1 MKKVAIYPGSFDPI
15 TNGHVDIIERG
26 IEIFDELIVAVAHNP
41 QKANL
46 FSEKERMDMIRQIF
60 KGRKKIKVESFSCLL
75 VDYVAR
81 RQAKVIMKGLRFVS
95 DFEYEFQMALT
106 NRKMNKDVETLFM
119 MASEPYSYLSSGLV
133 KEIASLKGS
142 VSGMVPKL
150 VEKRL
155 REKLQKKRKGEKD
168 AVS

>member
-15 TNGHVDIIERG
+15 TNGHIDIIQRG
-26 IEIFDELIVAVAHNP
+26 AEIFDELIVAVAHNP
-41 QKANL
+41 QKVNL
-46 FSEKERMDMIRQIF
+46 FSEKERVDMIRQIF
-60 KGRKKIKVESFSCLL
+60 KGRQKIKVESFSNLL

-81 RQAKVIMKGLRFVS
+81 RRARVVLKGLRFVS

-106 NRKMNKDVETLFM
+106 NRKMNNQVETLFM

-142 VSGMVPKL
+142 VNGMVPKL

-155 REKLQKKRKGEKD
+155 KEKFQKKGKVK
-168 AVS
+168 

>member
-15 TNGHVDIIERG
+15 TNGHIDIIQRG
-26 IEIFDELIVAVAHNP
+26 TEIFDELIVAVAHNP
-41 QKANL
+41 QKVNL

-60 KGRKKIKVESFSCLL
+60 KGRQKIKVESFSSLL

-81 RQAKVIMKGLRFVS
+81 RRAKVVLKGLRFVS

-106 NRKMNKDVETLFM
+106 NRKMNNQVETLFM

-142 VSGMVPKL
+142 VNGMVPKL
-150 VEKRL
+150 VEKKL
-155 REKLQKKRKGEKD
+155 KEKFQKKGKVR
-168 AVS
+168 

>member
-15 TNGHVDIIERG
+15 TNGHIDIIQRG
-26 IEIFDELIVAVAHNP
+26 VEIFDELIVAVAHNP
-41 QKANL
+41 QKVNL
-46 FSEKERMDMIRQIF
+46 FSEKERVDMIRQIF
-60 KGRKKIKVESFSCLL
+60 KGRQKIKVESFSDLL

-81 RQAKVIMKGLRFVS
+81 RQARVVLKGLRFVS

-106 NRKMNKDVETLFM
+106 NRKMNNQVETLFM

-142 VSGMVPKL
+142 VNGMVPKL
-150 VEKRL
+150 VEKKL
-155 REKLQKKRKGEKD
+155 KEKFQKKGKVK
-168 AVS
+168 